1 MFFFLVRI
9 KQPTND
15 ITVILVNN
23 STPPVTSNTISNKD
37 IPLVLL
43 WPEGSIVVVT
53 AGVIN
58 CDDLLLSIDGITT
71 ITQDQ
76 YNNNNI
82 ITILLTYTV
91 ILTNK
96 GRWCYMDYCSFKSMI
111 YNSTQF

>member
-53 AGVIN
+53 TGVIN
-58 CDDLLLSIDGITT
+58 CDDVRVSVDGT
-71 ITQDQ
+71 ITMTQHQ
-76 YNNNNI
+76 YNNNTTDLHSDNI
-82 ITILLTYTV
+82 TTY
-91 ILTNK
+91 
-96 GRWCYMDYCSFKSMI
+96 
-111 YNSTQF
+111 Q